1 MHHEERCEP
10 RGSAWCGAQTPQ
22 HGWQLGYPSCSKLVE
37 PLEDSWIQTLQDHVV
52 RPLNLPVC
60 LWVSSSG
67 PVQTDVV
74 IVAEV
79 EEFLPSELG
88 FVVGDDRFGYAEAI
102 DDVGEERDR
111 LLGADVDDGSGLDP
125 LRELVDH
132 YEKVGEAPRCL
143 SEWPHHVEVPDGKG
157 PRDGDCL
164 QHLRREVS
172 LSSVE
177 LAPFTAPHD
186 VFRVG
191 DRRGPVETL
200 SESFSDKCSRT
211 GVVTAGAS
219 IYFLQQLAALIP
231 KDAPQEY
238 AGSPA
243 FVEFTVD
250 EDECFCSAG
259 DASGL
264 RLVEGELPLD

>member
-1 MHHEERCEP
+1 MWL
-10 RGSAWCGAQTPQ
+10 SSQ
-22 HGWQLGYPSCSKLVE
+22 KL
-37 PLEDSWIQTLQDHVV
+37 
-52 RPLNLPVC
+52 RN
-60 LWVSSSG
+60 
-67 PVQTDVV
+67 
-74 IVAEV
+74 
-79 EEFLPSELG
+79 F
-88 FVVGDDRFGYAEAI
+88 Y
-102 DDVGEERDR
+102 
-111 LLGADVDDGSGLDP
+111 DGSSLDL
-125 LRELVDH
+125 LREHVDH
-132 YEKVGEAPRCL
+132 YEKVGEAPRRL
-143 SEWPHHVEVPDGKG
+143 LEWPHHVEVPDGKG

-164 QHLRREVS
+164 ERLRWEVS
-172 LSSVE
+172 LSSIE
-177 LAPFTAPHD
+177 LEPFTTPHD
-186 VFRVG
+186 VLRVS
-191 DRRGPVETL
+191 DCHGPVETL